1 LPVHQPVQIQHQSQ
15 QLSPPVIIQQPSIS
29 IKQPISN
36 QIIHPQQIP
45 NPPLHQSHTNITNQI
60 PLSTQIMQGQQK
72 NQFNGQI
79 HT

>member
-15 QLSPPVIIQQPSIS
+15 QLSPVIIQQPSIC